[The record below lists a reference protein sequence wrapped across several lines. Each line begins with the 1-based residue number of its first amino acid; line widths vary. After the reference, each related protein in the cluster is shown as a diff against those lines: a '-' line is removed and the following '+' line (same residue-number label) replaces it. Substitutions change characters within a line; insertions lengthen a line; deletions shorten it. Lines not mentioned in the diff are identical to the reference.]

1 MYSEEQKQ
9 AITTTS
15 KNTLV
20 AAAAGSGKTTVIV
33 GRINYLIEKGV
44 DPSSIYA
51 ITYTNMAAQEML
63 SRINYP
69 ILIGTMHSL
78 ANSILQS
85 NGVDTST
92 ILKEESFNDL
102 IEMTKSKHI
111 EMPKITHLLVDELQD
126 ISDVEFDF
134 IVNTLKADNLYFVGD
149 SCQAIYGFKGG
160 NYNNFMDFANE
171 STTSVYELTTNYR
184 NPQNILTFGNKFLRG
199 MGDMYRVQSQ
209 VYQEYLGEVYEEKY
223 SLENIINLIQENKD
237 YKNWF
242 VLGRK
247 NSEVQDILN
256 AFQKEKIP
264 CSTFKKS
271 EKTFEEVQAEMEDN
285 KVKVLTI
292 HSAKG
297 LETNNVIVIG
307 AKQFN
312 NEEKRVCYVAAT
324 RAKEKLYWMTALK
337 KGSPKKTNYHKDE
350 IDYGPTVTW

>member
-1 MYSEEQKQ
+1 MIKMRGKDMYSEEQKQ

-63 SRINYP
+63 SRIDYP

-134 IVNTLKADNLYFVGD
+134 IVNT
-149 SCQAIYGFKGG
+149 C
-160 NYNNFMDFANE
+160 
-171 STTSVYELTTNYR
+171 
-184 NPQNILTFGNKFLRG
+184 
-199 MGDMYRVQSQ
+199 
-209 VYQEYLGEVYEEKY
+209 
-223 SLENIINLIQENKD
+223 
-237 YKNWF
+237 
-242 VLGRK
+242 
-247 NSEVQDILN
+247 
-256 AFQKEKIP
+256 
-264 CSTFKKS
+264 
-271 EKTFEEVQAEMEDN
+271 
-285 KVKVLTI
+285 
-292 HSAKG
+292 
-297 LETNNVIVIG
+297 NNV
-307 AKQFN
+307 QL
-312 NEEKRVCYVAAT
+312 
-324 RAKEKLYWMTALK
+324 LY
-337 KGSPKKTNYHKDE
+337 
-350 IDYGPTVTW
+350 II